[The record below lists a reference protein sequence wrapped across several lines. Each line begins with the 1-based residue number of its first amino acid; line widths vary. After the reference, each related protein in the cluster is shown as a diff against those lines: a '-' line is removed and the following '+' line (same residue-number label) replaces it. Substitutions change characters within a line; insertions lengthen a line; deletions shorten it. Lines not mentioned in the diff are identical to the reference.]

1 MMGGPANTG
10 SDYLGWPAIVRIG
23 LVQAAI
29 GAVVVFTTSTLN
41 RVMVVELGLAASVPG
56 ALVAF
61 HYALQALR
69 PRWGHGSD
77 RTRRRTPWIVGG
89 MIVLGAGGVLA
100 GWATALAQQAQAPG
114 LAMAVF
120 AFLLIGLGVGAAGT
134 ALLTLLAERVHPDRR
149 GPAAAIVWITMIA
162 GFVVTTALVSIAIS
176 PFSMERLVEAACW
189 VSAISVAVA
198 LLALTGLERG
208 PVPQGGDMR
217 ARREATDWKQA
228 VALVRADRQACGFA
242 IFIFVSMLAFSGQDL
257 ILEPFAGLAF
267 GLSPAAT
274 TALSSMHNGG
284 VLAGMIAVALL
295 ARGEGR
301 DRLRALTIAGCAGSA
316 VGLALLTI
324 AGLSAELFMLR
335 AALVLMGLANGIYA
349 AAAIALMMGLAHSGP
364 GAGVRMGVW
373 GAAQAVAMGGG
384 GLAGALAADAMRLA
398 LGQPILAY
406 VLVFCLEAVLFLLAP
421 RVLPRLS
428 TGIRRDAQPAMVTA

>member
-1 MMGGPANTG
+1 MAGAANPG
-10 SDYLGWPAIVRIG
+10 AIYLGWPAIVRIG

-41 RVMVVELGLAASVPG
+41 RVMVVELGMAASVPG
-56 ALVAF
+56 GLVAL

-89 MIVLGAGGVLA
+89 MIILGAGGVLA
-100 GWATALAQQAQAPG
+100 AWATALAEQAQPSG
-114 LAMAVF
+114 LALAVI
-120 AFLLIGLGVGAAGT
+120 AFLLIGIGVGAAGT
-134 ALLTLLAERVHPDRR
+134 AVLTLLAERVHPARR

-162 GFVVTTALVSIAIS
+162 GFVVTTALVSLAIS
-176 PFSMERLVEAACW
+176 PFSMDRLIEAACW
-189 VSAISVAVA
+189 VSAISVGLALVA
-198 LLALTGLERG
+198 LAGLERG
-208 PVPQGGDMR
+208 AVPRDAGASR
-217 ARREATDWKQA
+217 SSKALAWKEA
-228 VALVRADRQACGFA
+228 VALVRADKQASAFA

-274 TALSSMHNGG
+274 TALSSLHNGG
-284 VLAGMIAVALL
+284 VLGGMVVVALL
-295 ARGEGR
+295 TQGAGR
-301 DRLRALTIAGCAGSA
+301 DRLRSLTIAGCAGSA
-316 VGLALLTI
+316 AGLALVAA
-324 AGLSAELFMLR
+324 AGLSGELFVLR
-335 AALVLMGLANGIYA
+335 AALALMGLANGIYA
-349 AAAIALMMGLAHSGP
+349 AAAIGLMMGLAHSGP

-384 GLAGALAADAMRLA
+384 GLAGAVAADAMRIA
-398 LGQPILAY
+398 LGEPIAAY
-406 VLVFCLEAVLFLLAP
+406 VLVFSFEAVLFLLAP

>member
-1 MMGGPANTG
+1 MMAGAASQGAFH
-10 SDYLGWPAIVRIG
+10 LGWPAIVRIG

-56 ALVAF
+56 ALVAL
-61 HYALQALR
+61 HYALQGLR

-77 RTRRRTPWIVGG
+77 RTRSRTPWIAGG

-100 GWATALAQQAQAPG
+100 AWATALAQQAQAAG
-114 LAMAVF
+114 LALAVI
-120 AFLLIGLGVGAAGT
+120 AFLLIGIGVGAAGT

-162 GFVVTTALVSIAIS
+162 GFVITTALVSVAIS
-176 PFSMERLVEAACW
+176 PFSMDRLIEAACW
-189 VSAISVAVA
+189 VSAISVGLALVA
-198 LLALTGLERG
+198 LPGLERG
-208 PVPQGGDMR
+208 PVPQDPVGSNSNK
-217 ARREATDWKQA
+217 ALAWKQA
-228 VALVRADRQACGFA
+228 VSLVRADKQACAFA

-257 ILEPFAGLAF
+257 ILEPYAGLAF

-274 TALSSMHNGG
+274 TALSSLHNGG
-284 VLAGMIAVALL
+284 VLAGMVAVALL
-295 ARGEGR
+295 TRCNGR

-316 VGLALLTI
+316 VGLALVAI
-324 AGLSAELFMLR
+324 AGMSGELFILR
-335 AALVLMGLANGIYA
+335 AALALMGLANGIYA
-349 AAAIALMMGLAHSGP
+349 AAAIGLMMGLAHSGP
-364 GAGVRMGVW
+364 AAGVRMGVW

-384 GLAGALAADAMRLA
+384 GLAGALTADAMRIA
-398 LGQPILAY
+398 LGQPVAAY
-406 VLVFCLEAVLFLLAP
+406 MLVFLLEAVLFLLAP
-421 RVLPRLS
+421 RVLPRLP